1 MRKSV
6 LLVVAAFTL
15 AGCVTAAGPPL
26 PPNPAGATGTAPS
39 TAPPVA
45 GPPAA
50 APSASAPSTS
60 APPPAVPATALP
72 NAANAL
78 KFIVF
83 GDFGVGDTAQYRLAA
98 QMAALHTKFPF
109 ELATLV
115 GDNIYGSDR
124 PQDYQQKF
132 EIPYRPLLDAGV
144 KFYGALG
151 NHDAREQRFYE
162 LFNMKGELYY
172 TFKAPKQDVR
182 FFALEST
189 YMQPDQVKWLEAEL
203 QKAGENWKIVF
214 FHHPLY
220 SSGVTHGSDEQL
232 RGTLEPLFVK
242 YGVSVVL
249 TGHDHLYER
258 SKPQQGITHFVT
270 GSGGKLRPGDFRRG
284 LPFSAIVV
292 DNVNVFLAAEIS
304 GDEMVFNAI
313 ATNGRVVD
321 SGKLERVKKP
331 ATTTSV
337 PEARER

>member
-1 MRKSV
+1 MRKSIL
-6 LLVVAAFTL
+6 LLVATVTL
-15 AGCVTAAGPPL
+15 SGCVTAAGPPL
-26 PPNPAGATGTAPS
+26 PSNPAGATGTAPS
-39 TAPPVA
+39 TASPPTTAPPSVA
-45 GPPAA
+45 P
-50 APSASAPSTS
+50 PSA
-60 APPPAVPATALP
+60 APPPAVPASALP

-83 GDFGVGDTAQYRLAA
+83 GDFGVGDTAQQRLAA
-98 QMAALHTKFPF
+98 QMAALHAKFPF
-109 ELATLV
+109 EMVTLV

-162 LFNMKGELYY
+162 LFNMKGELFY

-189 YMQPDQVKWLEAEL
+189 YMQPEQVKWLEAEL

-220 SSGVTHGSDEQL
+220 SSGITHGSDERL
-232 RGTLEPLFVK
+232 RSTLEPLFVK

-258 SKPQQGITHFVT
+258 SKPQQGITLLRDRVRRQAAAGRFPAWAPVFGHRRRQRQRVP
-270 GSGGKLRPGDFRRG
+270 GGRDQRR
-284 LPFSAIVV
+284 
-292 DNVNVFLAAEIS
+292 
-304 GDEMVFNAI
+304 
-313 ATNGRVVD
+313 
-321 SGKLERVKKP
+321 
-331 ATTTSV
+331 
-337 PEARER
+337 